1 MPVFLS
7 DPTPATYL
15 VLVALVVVTGAVAA
29 RWQDRPR
36 IGLFLAACLLLGG
49 LYLIDKLYAS
59 PREEAVAGMG
69 QLLDAVNQ
77 RQPDRFLANVSDSF
91 SAYGLKKQDLR
102 RAVELA
108 RQFDAKVSATP
119 RTFDRGQVVYTYG
132 PPPAVE
138 IVFDAWAGPQGS
150 DQSTPKHVKAT
161 FVQDPDGKYR
171 LQSFKTYNIV
181 QKQVEEPIPGLGK

>member
-29 RWQDRPR
+29 RWQDRR
-36 IGLFLAACLLLGG
+36 RLAAFGVACLLLGG
-49 LYLIDKLYAS
+49 LYLIDKLYNS
-59 PREEAVAGMG
+59 PREEAVGGMG

-91 SAYGLKKQDLR
+91 GAYGMKKPDLR
-102 RAVELA
+102 RAIDLA
-108 RQFDAKVSATP
+108 RQFDARIGAWN
-119 RTFDRGQVVYTYG
+119 FDRKRVEYHDG
-132 PPPAVE
+132 PPPTVDV
-138 IVFDAWAGPQGS
+138 VFDAKAEGPGG
-150 DQSTPKHVKAT
+150 TVPKHVKAT

-171 LQSFKTYNIV
+171 LRSFATYNIV